1 MVRPSRLPER
11 LGRRRAG
18 ARARTT
24 KRTKSQKKLL
34 DAGRFFGNIRR
45 MTPLDVLRSITE
57 AEIGREIIRLV
68 PHWYEAEC
76 GPQEYFIPIGQYTAR
91 FCNHSKLSPGLSE
104 LLAGIRTRVGQVPLD
119 RFLEYAGATDVL
131 MEGFATDWLRMQSR
145 EPDWVKLIKYL
156 ETVSRRT
163 SENLPVAL
171 TLIVRPG
178 TGIGDITQPH
188 LQKFFDR
195 LAASPYTFTYLA
207 VDGDLRLMNY
217 GSVEWSHVN
226 NATGCK
232 FYPEFLHPIH
242 SVMDD
247 TDLVAHL
254 TPHGD
259 LVIMDKVGV
268 LATKRKKK
276 WRLYDA
282 RHFKSSLAYCL
293 GNRDVAA
300 NLIEVVFDLSF
311 KRQGALLVYD
321 PEHRIMERILN
332 PVSIMSPLWKRNGHA
347 PPNRPCGQALVGS
360 SIGDIAIGKKTGS
373 IKRKRQLIELACI
386 DGAIVFDDTHLLA
399 VGALIR
405 SHPDAGS
412 QLGARITAA
421 RSAYLWGA
429 HPIAV
434 SSDGDVTVHF
444 QSRSDDAQCDA
455 VMHFL

>member
-1 MVRPSRLPER
+1 
-11 LGRRRAG
+11 
-18 ARARTT
+18 
-24 KRTKSQKKLL
+24 
-34 DAGRFFGNIRR
+34 
-45 MTPLDVLRSITE
+45 MTPIDVLRSITE

-76 GPQEYFIPIGQYTAR
+76 GPEEYSIPIGPYTAR
-91 FCNHSKLSPGLSE
+91 FYNHSRLPPNLSE
-104 LLAGIRTRVGQVPLD
+104 LLARICARTQELPLD
-119 RFLEYAGATDVL
+119 RFMEYAGATDVL
-131 MEGFATDWLRMQSR
+131 VESFATEWLRMQSR
-145 EPDWVKLIKYL
+145 ELDWVKLIKYL

-207 VDGDLRLMNY
+207 VDADLRLMNY
-217 GSVEWSHVN
+217 GSVEWSQVN
-226 NATGCK
+226 NATSHK

-242 SVMDD
+242 SVMED

-259 LVIMDKVGV
+259 LVIMDKAGV

-276 WRLYDA
+276 WRIYDA
-282 RHFKSSLAYCL
+282 RQFKSSLAYCL

-321 PEHRIMERILN
+321 PEHRILERILN
-332 PVSIMSPLWKRNGHA
+332 PESIMSRPLWKRNGQLI
-347 PPNRPCGQALVGS
+347 PDRPCGQVLVGS
-360 SIGDIAIGKKTGS
+360 SIEDIAIGKKDRFHQEEEATDRIGLHRRRDCLRRHQS
-373 IKRKRQLIELACI
+373 LGDWGIDPIASRRRKPL
-386 DGAIVFDDTHLLA
+386 
-399 VGALIR
+399 
-405 SHPDAGS
+405 GS
-412 QLGARITAA
+412 QDHRRKIGISLGCAPHCREF
-421 RSAYLWGA
+421 RWRRDGPFPESKRRR
-429 HPIAV
+429 AV
-434 SSDGDVTVHF
+434 RCGNELPVACSHSQKASEIQASEISIPCRETRLV
-444 QSRSDDAQCDA
+444 R
-455 VMHFL
+455 LR

>member
-1 MVRPSRLPER
+1 
-11 LGRRRAG
+11 
-18 ARARTT
+18 
-24 KRTKSQKKLL
+24 
-34 DAGRFFGNIRR
+34 
-45 MTPLDVLRSITE
+45 MTPIAELRAVTE
-57 AEIGREIIRLV
+57 AELGREIIRLV

-76 GPQEYFIPIGQYTAR
+76 GPEEYSIPVGPYTAH
-91 FCNHSKLSPGLSE
+91 FYNHSTLPPDLSE
-104 LLAGIRTRVGQVPLD
+104 LLERIRARTQELPID
-119 RFLEYAGATDVL
+119 RFMEYAGATDVL
-131 MEGFATDWLRMQSR
+131 VESFATEWLCMQSS
-145 EPDWVKLIKYL
+145 ELDWVRFIKYL

-163 SENLPVAL
+163 SENLPVPL
-171 TLIVRPG
+171 TLVVRPG
-178 TGIGDITQPH
+178 TGIGNITQAH

-207 VDGDLRLMNY
+207 VDADLRLMNY
-217 GSVEWSHVN
+217 GSVEWSQIN
-226 NATGCK
+226 NATSHR

-259 LVIMDKVGV
+259 LVIMNKAGV

-276 WRLYDA
+276 WKIYDA
-282 RHFKSSLAYCL
+282 RCFKSSLAYCL

-300 NLIEVVFDLSF
+300 NLTEVVFDLSF
-311 KRQGALLVYD
+311 RRQGALLAYD
-321 PEHRIMERILN
+321 PEHRLLERLLN
-332 PVSIMSPLWKRNGHA
+332 PESIMSPLWQRNGTA
-347 PPNRPCGQALVGS
+347 IENRPCGQVLIGS
-360 SIGDIAIGKKTGS
+360 SIEDIAIGKKTGS
-373 IKRKRQLIELACI
+373 IKRKRQLVELACI
-386 DGAIVFDDTHLLA
+386 DGEIIFDDANLLA

-412 QLGARITAA
+412 HLGARTTAA

-444 QSRSDDAQCDA
+444 RSRSGDEQCDA
-455 VMHFL
+455 EMRFL

>member
-1 MVRPSRLPER
+1 
-11 LGRRRAG
+11 
-18 ARARTT
+18 
-24 KRTKSQKKLL
+24 
-34 DAGRFFGNIRR
+34 
-45 MTPLDVLRSITE
+45 MTPLDVLRSATE
-57 AEIGREIIRLV
+57 AEMGREIIRLV

-76 GPQEYFIPIGQYTAR
+76 GPEEYSIPIAQYTAH
-91 FCNHSKLSPGLSE
+91 FYNHSKLSSNLGE
-104 LLAGIRTRVGQVPLD
+104 LLAKIRSRTEELPVD
-119 RFLEYAGATDVL
+119 RILEYAGATDVIV
-131 MEGFATDWLRMQSR
+131 EGFAADWLRMQSR

-178 TGIGDITQPH
+178 AGIGDITQAH

-207 VDGDLRLMNY
+207 VDADLRLMNY
-217 GSVEWSHVN
+217 GSVEWSQVN
-226 NATGCK
+226 NATSCK

-242 SVMDD
+242 SVMDE

-259 LVIMDKVGV
+259 LVIMNKAGV
-268 LATKRKKK
+268 LAMKRKKK
-276 WRLYDA
+276 WRIYDV
-282 RHFKSSLAYCL
+282 RQFKSSLAYCL
-293 GNRDVAA
+293 GSRDVAA

-321 PEHRIMERILN
+321 PQHRVLDHVLN
-332 PVSIMSPLWKRNGHA
+332 PVSILNPQSIPSAPWKRNGHA
-347 PPNRPCGQALVGS
+347 VPGRPSGQALIGS
-360 SIGDIAIGKKTGS
+360 SIEDIAIGKKSGS
-373 IKRKRQLIELACI
+373 IKKKRQLIELACI
-386 DGAIVFDDTHLLA
+386 DGAIVFDDTNLLA

-405 SHPDAGS
+405 THPDAGS
-412 QLGARITAA
+412 QLGARANAA

-429 HPIAV
+429 RPIAV

-444 QSRSDDAQCDA
+444 QSRSRDRQCDA
-455 VMHFL
+455 VMNFL

>member
-1 MVRPSRLPER
+1 M
-11 LGRRRAG
+11 
-18 ARARTT
+18 
-24 KRTKSQKKLL
+24 
-34 DAGRFFGNIRR
+34 IRR
-45 MTPLDVLRSITE
+45 MTPLDVLRAVTE

-76 GPQEYFIPIGQYTAR
+76 GPEEYSIPIGPYTAR
-91 FCNHSKLSPGLSE
+91 FYNHSRLPPNLSE
-104 LLAGIRTRVGQVPLD
+104 LLAKICASTEGLPLD
-119 RFLEYAGATDVL
+119 RFMEYAGATDVL
-131 MEGFATDWLRMQSR
+131 MESFATEWLRMQSR

-171 TLIVRPG
+171 TLLIRTG
-178 TGIGDITQPH
+178 TGIGDITQGH

-217 GSVEWSHVN
+217 GSVEWSQVN
-226 NATGCK
+226 NATSCK

-254 TPHGD
+254 TPKGG
-259 LVIMDKVGV
+259 LVIMDKAGV

-276 WRLYDA
+276 WRVYDA
-282 RHFKSSLAYCL
+282 RCFKSSLAYCL
-293 GNRDVAA
+293 GNRDVAT
-300 NLIEVVFDLSF
+300 NLTEVVFDLSF
-311 KRQGALLVYD
+311 KRQGALLIYD
-321 PEHRIMERILN
+321 PAHRVLERILN
-332 PVSIMSPLWKRNGHA
+332 PESLMSPLGRRNG
-347 PPNRPCGQALVGS
+347 RSLQKREYGQDLIGS
-360 SIGDIAIGKKTGS
+360 SIEDIAVGKKTGS

-386 DGAIVFDDTHLLA
+386 DGAIVFDDAKLLA

-412 QLGARITAA
+412 HLGARITAA

-434 SSDGDVTVHF
+434 SSDGEVTVHF
-444 QSRSDDAQCDA
+444 QSRSGDQQCDA
-455 VMHFL
+455 VMNFL

>member
-1 MVRPSRLPER
+1 
-11 LGRRRAG
+11 
-18 ARARTT
+18 
-24 KRTKSQKKLL
+24 
-34 DAGRFFGNIRR
+34 
-45 MTPLDVLRSITE
+45 MTPLDVLRSVTE
-57 AEIGREIIRLV
+57 TEIGREIIRLV

-76 GPQEYFIPIGQYTAR
+76 GPEEYAIPIGPYTAR
-91 FCNHSKLSPGLSE
+91 FHNHSKLSAKLSE
-104 LLAGIRTRVGQVPLD
+104 LLARICAQTEKIPLD
-119 RFLEYAGATDVL
+119 RFLEYAGAIDVL
-131 MEGFATDWLRMQSR
+131 IESFATEWLRMQSR
-145 EPDWVKLIKYL
+145 EPDWVKIIKYL
-156 ETVSRRT
+156 ESVSRRT

-171 TLIVRPG
+171 TLLIRPG
-178 TGIGDITQPH
+178 AGIGDITQSH

-217 GSVEWSHVN
+217 GSVEWSQVN
-226 NATGCK
+226 NATSCK

-242 SVMDD
+242 SIMDD

-259 LVIMDKVGV
+259 LVILDKAGV

-276 WRLYDA
+276 WRIYDA
-282 RHFKSSLAYCL
+282 RHFRSSLAYCL
-293 GNRDVAA
+293 GNRDVAT
-300 NLIEVVFDLSF
+300 NLVEVVFDLSF

-321 PEHRIMERILN
+321 PEHRILERILN
-332 PVSIMSPLWKRNGHA
+332 PVSILNPATIMPSARKPAGNAL
-347 PPNRPCGQALVGS
+347 PNRPCGQVLIGS
-360 SIGDIAIGKKTGS
+360 SIEDIAIGKKTGS

-386 DGAIVFDDTHLLA
+386 DGAIVFDDTNLLA

-421 RSAYLWGA
+421 KSAYLWGA

-444 QSRSDDAQCDA
+444 QSRSGDEQCDA
-455 VMHFL
+455 VMNFL

>member
-1 MVRPSRLPER
+1 
-11 LGRRRAG
+11 
-18 ARARTT
+18 
-24 KRTKSQKKLL
+24 
-34 DAGRFFGNIRR
+34 

-68 PHWYEAEC
+68 PHWYEAQC
-76 GPQEYFIPIGQYTAR
+76 GPEEHSISIGAAYTAR
-91 FCNHSKLSPGLSE
+91 FYNHGKLSANLSA
-104 LLAGIRTRVGQVPLD
+104 LLATIRARVEQIPLD

-131 MEGFATDWLRMQSR
+131 MESFATEWLRMQSR

-171 TLIVRPG
+171 TLLVRPG
-178 TGIGDITQPH
+178 AGIGDITQAH

-195 LAASPYTFTYLA
+195 LAASPSTFTYLA
-207 VDGDLRLMNY
+207 VDGDLHLMNY
-217 GSVEWSHVN
+217 GSVEWSHIN
-226 NATGCK
+226 NATSCK
-232 FYPEFLHPIH
+232 SYPEFLHPIH
-242 SVMDD
+242 SIMDD

-259 LVIMDKVGV
+259 LVIMDKAGV

-276 WRLYDA
+276 WRLYDT
-282 RHFKSSLAYCL
+282 RQFKSSLAYCL
-293 GNRDVAA
+293 GNRNVAA
-300 NLIEVVFDLSF
+300 NLVEVVFDLSF

-321 PEHRIMERILN
+321 PEHRIFERILN
-332 PVSIMSPLWKRNGHA
+332 PVSILNPENVASPPWKANGHGL
-347 PPNRPCGQALVGS
+347 PNRPCGQSLIGS
-360 SIGDIAIGKKTGS
+360 SIEDIAIGKRAGS
-373 IKRKRQLIELACI
+373 LKRKRQLNELACI

-405 SHPDAGS
+405 SHPEAGS
-412 QLGARITAA
+412 QLGARSTAA
-421 RSAYLWGA
+421 KSAYLWGA

-444 QSRSDDAQCDA
+444 RSRNGDQQCNA
-455 VMHFL
+455 VMNFL

>member
-1 MVRPSRLPER
+1 
-11 LGRRRAG
+11 
-18 ARARTT
+18 
-24 KRTKSQKKLL
+24 
-34 DAGRFFGNIRR
+34 
-45 MTPLDVLRSITE
+45 MTPLDVLRTITE

-76 GPQEYFIPIGQYTAR
+76 GPQEYSIPIGPYSAR
-91 FCNHSKLSPGLSE
+91 FYNHSRLSPALSE
-104 LLAGIRTRVGQVPLD
+104 LLKRICERSEQLPVD
-119 RFLEYAGATDVL
+119 RFLEYAGAMDVL
-131 MEGFATDWLRMQSR
+131 VEGFAAEWLRLQSR
-145 EPDWVKLIKYL
+145 ELDWVKLIKYL

-171 TLIVRPG
+171 TLIIRPG
-178 TGIGDITQPH
+178 AGIGDITQPH

-207 VDGDLRLMNY
+207 VDADLRLMNY
-217 GSVEWSHVN
+217 GSVEWSQVN
-226 NATGCK
+226 NAVTHK

-247 TDLVAHL
+247 TDIVAHL

-259 LVIMDKVGV
+259 LVIMDKAGV

-276 WRLYDA
+276 WRIYDA

-300 NLIEVVFDLSF
+300 NLVEVVFDLSF

-321 PEHRIMERILN
+321 PEHRILERILN
-332 PVSIMSPLWKRNGHA
+332 PVSILNPANTISPPVKVNGHTI
-347 PPNRPCGQALVGS
+347 PNRPSGQVLIGS
-360 SIGDIAIGKKTGS
+360 SIEDIAVGKRTGS

-386 DGAIVFDDTHLLA
+386 DGAVVFDDTHLLA
-399 VGALIR
+399 IGALIR

-412 QLGARITAA
+412 QLGARTTAA

-434 SSDGDVTVHF
+434 SSDGDVTVFF
-444 QSRSDDAQCDA
+444 QSRNGEQQCDA
-455 VMHFL
+455 VMNFL

>member
-1 MVRPSRLPER
+1 
-11 LGRRRAG
+11 
-18 ARARTT
+18 
-24 KRTKSQKKLL
+24 
-34 DAGRFFGNIRR
+34 
-45 MTPLDVLRSITE
+45 MTPIAELRAVTE

-76 GPQEYFIPIGQYTAR
+76 GPEEYSIPVGPYTAR
-91 FCNHSKLSPGLSE
+91 FYNHSALPPDLDE
-104 LLAGIRTRVGQVPLD
+104 LLARIRARTQELPID
-119 RFLEYAGATDVL
+119 RFMEYAGATDVL
-131 MEGFATDWLRMQSR
+131 VESFATEWLRIRSR
-145 EPDWVKLIKYL
+145 GPDWVKLVKYL

-163 SENLPVAL
+163 SENLPVPL
-171 TLIVRPG
+171 TLLVRPG
-178 TGIGDITQPH
+178 RGNGDVTQAH
-188 LQKFFDR
+188 MQKFFDR

-207 VDGDLRLMNY
+207 VDAELRLLDY
-217 GSVEWSHVN
+217 GSVEWSQIN
-226 NATGCK
+226 NATSHR

-242 SVMDD
+242 SVMDE

-259 LVIMDKVGV
+259 LVIMNKAGV

-276 WRLYDA
+276 WRIYDA
-282 RHFKSSLAYCL
+282 RSFKSSLAYCL

-300 NLIEVVFDLSF
+300 NLTEVVFDLSF
-311 KRQGALLVYD
+311 RRQGALLAYD
-321 PEHRIMERILN
+321 PEHRLLERILN
-332 PVSIMSPLWKRNGHA
+332 PESVMSPFGRRNG
-347 PPNRPCGQALVGS
+347 NLTRDREYGQVLIRD
-360 SIGDIAIGKKTGS
+360 SIEGIAVGKKGGS

-386 DGAIVFDDTHLLA
+386 DGAIVFDDANLLA

-412 QLGARITAA
+412 HLGARITAA

-429 HPIAV
+429 HPVAV

-444 QSRSDDAQCDA
+444 RSRSGDEQCDA